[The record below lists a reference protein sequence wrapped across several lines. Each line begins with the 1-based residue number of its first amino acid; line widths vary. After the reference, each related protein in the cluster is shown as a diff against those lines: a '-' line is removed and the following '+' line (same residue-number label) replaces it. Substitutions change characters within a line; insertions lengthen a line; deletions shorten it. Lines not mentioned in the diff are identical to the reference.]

1 MFTIS
6 TPSGKPVLQFQQLM
20 TDGVMTGQKSQL
32 EEQDRHSFDV
42 VV

>member
-1 MFTIS
+1 MFTIRTLS
-6 TPSGKPVLQFQQLM
+6 SKPVLHFQQLM
-20 TDGVMTGQKSQL
+20 TDGVMTGRKSQL